1 MMDQLVQELLRDGV
15 SEATVDLA
23 SRRGGDTEG
32 HATRYKT
39 YYRLASDAAYGV
51 LLVRDGP
58 DAPRQG
64 PEEYLEQEAS
74 NLARLRAAGYDVPE
88 SSVVFRVAD
97 QLAAVDAAALVV
109 EHIEGL
115 GPYKAITQVRAI
127 RALISHAPQ
136 DVGSRYREN
145 WNRLRALSAVMA
157 PRDHQVMLSEDGRIV
172 TIDVEQVG
180 SGRDLPSL

>member
-1 MMDQLVQELLRDGV
+1 MQSTGIAHGFLKGSELISSPREALTIREGDRDGQ
-15 SEATVDLA
+15 SQGRH
-23 SRRGGDTEG
+23 RR
-32 HATRYKT
+32 
-39 YYRLASDAAYGV
+39 V
-51 LLVRDGP
+51 P
-58 DAPRQG
+58 PRCWR
-64 PEEYLEQEAS
+64 ENWKAK
-74 NLARLRAAGYDVPE
+74 ARM
-88 SSVVFRVAD
+88 
-97 QLAAVDAAALVV
+97 
-109 EHIEGL
+109 